1 MARINWAWIPKKR
14 SQILQIEQIHIGT
27 NQHYQRN
34 PREIFIRFRKLS
46 QILQINIG
54 TNQQYQQN
62 QREILID

>member
-1 MARINWAWIPKKR
+1 MTRLNWARKTKKR

-54 TNQQYQQN
+54 TNQQYQRN